1 MAHHLARETALST
14 DARPVV
20 DIKDPRR
27 WKALGVLALVQFML
41 VLDVTVVNVALPAI
55 QTDLHFSR
63 AGLTWV
69 VDGYVLTAGGLLLL
83 GGRLADLLGRRRMFF
98 AGIVLFTIAS
108 ALSGAAQSSGM
119 LVASR
124 FLQGA
129 GEAMAAPAAF
139 GLIALLFTDR
149 VERAKALGIFGG
161 VAGLGGTFGPIISG
175 LVVQLSW
182 RWIFFVNIPV
192 AVFAIVAVLKLVEES
207 RAERGHQG
215 ERPDILGA
223 ALITAGLTGIVY
235 GLIEAGTHPWGSS
248 RTLLPLIA
256 GIVITAA
263 FVLLESRVSEPLVP
277 LRFFQN
283 RTRVTANIV
292 TFFFSSVFFTMFFL
306 LTLYLEQVEHWSA
319 LKTGLAYLP
328 FGFGIGAGIGIS
340 AALVAK
346 IGVKPVLGSGFV
358 LMSIGIALLSR
369 ITVGGS
375 YVTQV
380 LPALVLMAVGSGF
393 AFSGFGNASVHDV
406 SAEDAS
412 LASGV
417 QNAVQQVGG
426 AVGLAVLATLALRHA
441 EGLVRGGLDPG
452 HAATSGYVLA
462 FRIGAVVLAVGAV
475 LVAVLLESIKDQTAS
490 AELDAAAV

>member
-1 MAHHLARETALST
+1 MTVDESALEATA
-14 DARPVV
+14 
-20 DIKDPRR
+20 KDPRR
-27 WKALGVLALVQFML
+27 WRALGVLALVQFML
-41 VLDVTVVNVALPAI
+41 VLDITVVNVALPAI
-55 QTDLHFSR
+55 QSDLHFSR

-83 GGRLADLLGRRRMFF
+83 GGRLADLVGRRRMFF
-98 AGIVLFTIAS
+98 AGIVVFTVAS
-108 ALSGAAQSSGM
+108 ALSGAAQNAGM

-139 GLIALLFTDR
+139 GLIALLFTDK

-175 LVVQLSW
+175 LVVKISW

-192 AVFAIVAVLKLVEES
+192 AIFAIVAVLRLVDES
-207 RAERGHQG
+207 RASKDSRG

-223 ALITAGLTGIVY
+223 VLITAGLTGIVY
-235 GLIEAGTHPWGSS
+235 GLIEAGTHPWGSA
-248 RTLLPLIA
+248 RTLVPLIA
-256 GIVITAA
+256 GLLVTVG
-263 FVLLESRVSEPLVP
+263 FVLLESRIADPLVP

-306 LTLYLEQVEHWSA
+306 LTLYWEQVEHWSA
-319 LKTGLAYLP
+319 IKTGLAYLP
-328 FGFGIGAGIGIS
+328 FGVGIGAGIGIS

-358 LMSIGIALLSR
+358 LMSVGIALLSR

-375 YVTQV
+375 YTTEVV
-380 LPALVLMAVGSGF
+380 GPLILMAVGSGF
-393 AFSGFGNASVHDV
+393 AFSGFGNASVHEV

-426 AVGLAVLATLALRHA
+426 AVGLAVLVTLALRHA
-441 EGLVRGGLDPG
+441 AGLIATGTDAA
-452 HAATSGYVLA
+452 HAATASYALA
-462 FRIGAVVLAVGAV
+462 FRVGAVVLAIGAV
-475 LVAVLLESIKDQTAS
+475 LVAVLLESFK
-490 AELDAAAV
+490 AEPHPA